1 LNFNYLV
8 ILMINFELL
17 YLIYFYIDDYDT
29 ACNFWIL
36 NKNFTKNYMNIYNK
50 NYEYK
55 FKLLTNNFDLKLKQ
69 LRPKLND
76 ECNNELVEI
85 KQNSNLKSL
94 KLCYNLYKKFLI
106 QHFIICKFDYLR
118 NCSWCHILVFGIFHE
133 GTELLDKICK
143 VKFNKNKILFECKLK
158 KKELMEILAYSS
170 TPNVYY
176 IKKYKDIIEN
186 AFN

>member
-1 LNFNYLV
+1 
-8 ILMINFELL
+8 MINFELL

-29 ACNFWIL
+29 ACNFWVL

-55 FKLLTNNFDLKLKQ
+55 FKLLTKSFDLNLKQ
-69 LRPKLND
+69 LRPKTND
-76 ECNNELVEI
+76 ECNELI
-85 KQNSNLKSL
+85 QNQKHQTQNFPFTSL

-106 QHFIICKFDYLR
+106 QQFIKCEFDYLR
-118 NCSWCHILVFGIFHE
+118 NCSWCHILVFYIFHE
-133 GTELLDKICK
+133 GTGLLDKIFNL
-143 VKFNKNKILFECKLK
+143 KFNKNKILFECKLK